1 MNDLSLTAARVPDFS
16 VGFDRVDKLRDLGFS
31 DDELF
36 ALVAPR
42 RTLARRKETGERLS
56 PVESDRVQRLERIWA
71 HGVRVFANPDK
82 FARWLRK
89 ECRALDDVRP
99 IDLLAS
105 ETGAKL
111 VEEELHR
118 IDFGIFA

>member
-1 MNDLSLTAARVPDFS
+1 MNDLSPMTTRVPDFT
-16 VGFDRVDKLRDLGFS
+16 VGYDRVEKLRDLGFS
-31 DDELF
+31 DDELY

-42 RTLARRKETGERLS
+42 RTLARRRDTDGRLS

-105 ETGAKL
+105 ETGANI

>member
-1 MNDLSLTAARVPDFS
+1 MNVIPSSARIPDFT
-16 VGFDRVDKLRDLGFS
+16 VGFDRVERLRGLGFS
-31 DDELF
+31 DDELYM
-36 ALVAPR
+36 LVAPR
-42 RTLARRKETGERLS
+42 RTLDRRRASGEMLS

-105 ETGAKL
+105 ETGANI
-111 VEEELHR
+111 VQEELHR

>member
-1 MNDLSLTAARVPDFS
+1 MNFIPSPARIPDFT
-16 VGFDRVDKLRDLGFS
+16 VGFDRVEQLRALGFS
-31 DDELF
+31 DDELY
-36 ALVAPR
+36 ALIAPR
-42 RTLARRKETGERLS
+42 RTLDRRRAKGEMLS
-56 PVESDRVQRLERIWA
+56 PVESDRVQRVERIWA
-71 HGVRVFANPDK
+71 HGVRVFSDPEK

-89 ECRALDDVRP
+89 ESRALDHVRP